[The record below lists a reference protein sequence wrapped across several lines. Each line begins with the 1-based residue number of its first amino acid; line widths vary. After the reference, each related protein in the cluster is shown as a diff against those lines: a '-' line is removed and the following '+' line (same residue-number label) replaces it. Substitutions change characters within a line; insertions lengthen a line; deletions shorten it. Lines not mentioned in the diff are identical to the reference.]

1 MGRALPVVAA
11 CAAALLAPA
20 PGAAA
25 HVPDDRIVLRPGDGI
40 TFTAADPAPGW
51 CSVAAVGHDRA
62 GRLVAIT
69 AGHCRQTGSA
79 AVWKVGEQSRGPVGT
94 ETSVHSPGSVDW
106 LGIPTDAVPDYAV
119 LQLDETR
126 VRGSNTSAPDA
137 DGEVVVLE
145 SIGSL
150 PDGDQDIGRHCA
162 AGHTT
167 GIACGPAPLVD
178 TLDVA
183 GTRDVLVNPNS
194 VNSWLVMQQGDS
206 GGPLARTDTNEWLGL
221 AVGYRPNDVRFAVYQ
236 RADRIIEDLDARGG
250 IGAGFTLVCTP

>member
-1 MGRALPVVAA
+1 MRRALLVATA
-11 CAAALLAPA
+11 CAAVLLAPA

-25 HVPDDRIVLRPGDGI
+25 QVPDERIVLRPGDGI

-51 CSVAAVGHDRA
+51 CSVGAVGHDRE
-62 GRLVAIT
+62 GRLVAVT
-69 AGHCRQTGSA
+69 AGHCWQNGA
-79 AVWKVGEQSRGPVGT
+79 GEVWKVGEQSHGPIGT
-94 ETSVHSPGSVDW
+94 ETSVYSPGSVDRF
-106 LGIPTDAVPDYAV
+106 GIPTDAAPDYAV
-119 LQLDETR
+119 VLLDETR

-137 DGEVVVLE
+137 DGEAVVLE

-167 GIACGPAPLVD
+167 GIACGPFPLVD
-178 TLDVA
+178 ALDLA

-194 VNSWLVMQQGDS
+194 LESWLVMQQGDS
-206 GGPLARTDTNEWLGL
+206 GGPLVRTDTGEWLGL
-221 AVGYRPNDVRFAVYQ
+221 AVGYRPDDVRFAVYQ
-236 RADRIIEDLDARGG
+236 RADRIVEDLDARGG